1 MFDIIFKF
9 RTSYLVLRISR
20 VPLTSYL
27 RPPLPK
33 SSSQVLLILGV
44 VLISINLRTSIAS
57 VGPLIPFIR
66 EDLGISN
73 GEAGFLT
80 TLSLITFAIFS
91 LFAPSIGKKL
101 GLGKAIFLGILL
113 LAIGVV
119 IRVQGGITLL
129 YLGTALTGI
138 GIVTANV
145 LMIPFF
151 KAYIPEK
158 IGLMTA
164 LLSTGMSLFAA
175 LASGISVPLAE
186 GLGWG
191 WRGALVS
198 WVGLMVLALFAWIP
212 QLSPPKSSGPTEVLA
227 GKNVWKSRL
236 AWQVT
241 GFMGA
246 QSVMYFTMITWLPD
260 LLIARG
266 MSPVNAGMA
275 LFYMQLISL
284 IGTFFAPN
292 LLMRLPQQSGV
303 ILAVG
308 IGYLIGYGA
317 LFIHNE
323 LLTLA
328 ALTLIGIG
336 SGASLSIAYTLISLR
351 SAEAVTTA
359 RLSGMVQSAGYIL
372 AALGPLV
379 FGISLDLFDNWDL
392 LIWMLLAMT
401 VQFVVLGMPAGR
413 DKKI

>member
-1 MFDIIFKF
+1 M
-9 RTSYLVLRISR
+9 
-20 VPLTSYL
+20 
-27 RPPLPK
+27 PK
-33 SSSQVLLILGV
+33 SSSQAVLILGV
-44 VLISINLRTSIAS
+44 ILISINLRTSIAS

-80 TLSLITFAIFS
+80 TLSLLTFAIFS
-91 LFAPSIGKKL
+91 LFAPFLGKKL
-101 GLGKAIFLGILL
+101 GHGKAIFLGILL
-113 LAIGVV
+113 LAMGV
-119 IRVQGGITLL
+119 ILRVQGGIAVL

-151 KAYIPEK
+151 KSRIPEK

-175 LASGISVPLAE
+175 IASGISVPLAE

-191 WRGALVS
+191 WRGALLS
-198 WVGLMVLALFAWIP
+198 WVGLMVLALLAWIP
-212 QLSPPKSSGPTEVLA
+212 QLGVPPTQNSDAPA
-227 GKNVWKSRL
+227 QGKNVWKSTL

-266 MSPVNAGMA
+266 MTPVHAGMA

-292 LLMRLPQQSGV
+292 LLLRLKQQSGV
-303 ILAVG
+303 IATVG
-308 IGYLIGYGA
+308 VGYLVGFSA
-317 LFIHNE
+317 LFIHQE
-323 LLTLA
+323 WITFA

-336 SGASLSIAYTLISLR
+336 SGASLSIAYTLISMR
-351 SAEAVTTA
+351 SAEERTTA
-359 RLSGMVQSAGYIL
+359 KLSGMVQSAGYVL
-372 AALGPLV
+372 AALGPFV
-379 FGISLDLFDNWDL
+379 FGVFLDLFNNWNL
-392 LIWMLLAMT
+392 LIWFLLLMT
-401 VQFVVLGMPAGR
+401 LQFMALGIPAGK
-413 DKKI
+413 DQKI

>member
-1 MFDIIFKF
+1 M
-9 RTSYLVLRISR
+9 
-20 VPLTSYL
+20 
-27 RPPLPK
+27 PK
-33 SSSQVLLILGV
+33 PSPKALLILGV

-73 GEAGFLT
+73 GAAGFLT
-80 TLSLITFAIFS
+80 TLSLITFALFS
-91 LFAPSIGKKL
+91 LFAPSLGKKL
-101 GLGKAIFLGILL
+101 GLGKAIFLGLVL
-113 LAIGVV
+113 LALGV
-119 IRVQGGITLL
+119 ILRVQGGISLL

-138 GIVTANV
+138 GIVIANV

-164 LLSTGMSLFAA
+164 LLSTSMSLFAA
-175 LASGISVPLAE
+175 LASGISVPLAV

-191 WRGALVS
+191 WRGALLS
-198 WVGLMVLALFAWIP
+198 WVGLMGLALIAWIP
-212 QLSPPKSSGPTEVLA
+212 QLTPPKSSGTAEVLA

-246 QSVMYFTMITWLPD
+246 QSVMYFTLITWLPD

-266 MSPVNAGMA
+266 MTPVHAGMA

-284 IGTFFAPN
+284 IGTFFTPN

-303 ILAVG
+303 VLAVG
-308 IGYLIGYGA
+308 IAYLIGYVA
-317 LFIHNE
+317 LFIHQE
-323 LLTLA
+323 WVTFA

-336 SGASLSIAYTLISLR
+336 SGASLSIAYTLISMR
-351 SAEAVTTA
+351 TAEALTA
-359 RLSGMVQSAGYIL
+359 SRLSGMVQSAGYVL

-379 FGISLDLFDNWDL
+379 FGICLDAFGNWNL
-392 LIWMLLAMT
+392 LIWILLAMT
-401 VQFVVLGMPAGR
+401 LQFLILGIPAGK
-413 DKKI
+413 DQKI

>member
-1 MFDIIFKF
+1 L
-9 RTSYLVLRISR
+9 S
-20 VPLTSYL
+20 
-27 RPPLPK
+27 K
-33 SSSQVLLILGV
+33 SSSQTLLILGV
-44 VLISINLRTSIAS
+44 ILISINLRTSIAS

-73 GEAGFLT
+73 GAAGFLT

-151 KAYIPEK
+151 KARIPEK

-175 LASGISVPLAE
+175 IASGISVPLAE

-191 WRGALVS
+191 WRGALLS
-198 WVGLMVLALFAWIP
+198 WVGLMVLALIAWIP
-212 QLSPPKSSGPTEVLA
+212 QLSPPKSEGNAEQLA

-266 MSPVNAGMA
+266 MTPVNAGMA

-292 LLMRLPQQSGV
+292 LLMRLRQQSVV

-308 IGYLIGYGA
+308 IGYLIGYSA
-317 LFIHNE
+317 LFIHHE
-323 LLTLA
+323 LVTFA
-328 ALTLIGIG
+328 ALTVIGIG
-336 SGASLSIAYTLISLR
+336 SGASLSIAYTLISMR
-351 SAEAVTTA
+351 TAEALTTS

-379 FGISLDLFDNWDL
+379 FGICLDVFGNWNL
-392 LIWMLLAMT
+392 LIWILLAMT
-401 VQFVVLGMPAGR
+401 LQFLILGIPAGR
-413 DKKI
+413 DQKI

>member
-1 MFDIIFKF
+1 M
-9 RTSYLVLRISR
+9 S
-20 VPLTSYL
+20 
-27 RPPLPK
+27 K
-33 SSSQVLLILGV
+33 SSSRALLILGV
-44 VLISINLRTSIAS
+44 ILISINLRTSIAS

-151 KAYIPEK
+151 KARIPEK

-175 LASGISVPLAE
+175 IASGISVPLAE
-186 GLGWG
+186 GFGWG
-191 WRGALVS
+191 WRGALLS
-198 WVGLMVLALFAWIP
+198 WVGLMVLALIAWIP
-212 QLSPPKSSGPTEVLA
+212 QLTPAQTQNSSALVP
-227 GKNVWKSRL
+227 GKNVWKSTL

-266 MSPVNAGMA
+266 MTPINAGMA

-292 LLMRLPQQSGV
+292 LLLRLKQQSGV
-303 ILAVG
+303 IIGVG

-317 LFIHNE
+317 LFIHQDWV
-323 LLTLA
+323 TFA
-328 ALTLIGIG
+328 ALTIIGIG
-336 SGASLSIAYTLISLR
+336 SGASLSIAYTLISMR
-351 SAEAVTTA
+351 SGEELTTA
-359 RLSGMVQSAGYIL
+359 KLSGMVQSAGYVL

-379 FGISLDLFDNWDL
+379 FGIFLDLFDNWNL
-392 LIWMLLAMT
+392 LIWFLLLMT
-401 VQFVVLGMPAGR
+401 LQFIVLGIPAGR
-413 DKKI
+413 DQKI